1 MTRPRIV
8 VVGCG
13 GIGGLVAAGLV
24 SQGLAVT
31 ALTRNELIADA
42 INVHGFRTRGE
53 MSLGT
58 VRGRAV
64 TALGPGAQFDY
75 ALLCT
80 QPPQVEDA
88 ARAVASHLADDGAMV
103 VFQNGLCEPRIAEIA
118 GAERV
123 IGGIIAWGATMIE
136 PGLYD
141 RTSSGGFTLGRLD
154 GAADDRL
161 RELAMHLEAIGPVT
175 ISDNLMG
182 ARWSKMAINC
192 AISALGTVG
201 GDRLGPLMRKR
212 FVRRLALEVMSE
224 VTAVAHAEGVT
235 LEKVAGTLDL
245 DWLELTAA
253 EREASVGSPGLL
265 AKHTLLLAVGT
276 RYRRLRSSMLNAIER
291 GREPAVAFL
300 NGEVVARAERHGLA
314 APINAA
320 LAATIQRIAAG
331 KERSSHETLRRLFDE
346 TRAAAVPVPAGGTAQ
361 RSVPEDAPDV
371 AASEGDVPAREPPP
385 AGAADGPCGPRTP
398 DDEPSEPN
406 WSSVSPR
413 PNPLVSADERPL
425 DGGEGEA

>member
-1 MTRPRIV
+1 MTKPRIV

-24 SQGLAVT
+24 GQGLEIT

-42 INVHGFRTRGE
+42 VNVQGFRTRGE
-53 MSLGT
+53 QSLGT

-64 TALGPGAQFDY
+64 TKLSRGETFDY

-80 QPPQVEDA
+80 QPPQVEEA
-88 ARAVASHLADDGAMV
+88 ARGVVDHLAAEGAMV

-118 GAERV
+118 GADRV

-154 GAADDRL
+154 GAVDERV
-161 RELAMHLEAIGPVT
+161 RTLALHLEAIGPVT
-175 ISDNLMG
+175 LTDNLMG

-192 AISALGTVG
+192 AISAIGTVG
-201 GDRLGPLMRKR
+201 GDRLGALLRKR

-224 VTAVAHAEGVT
+224 VTAVAHAEGVV
-235 LEKVAGTLDL
+235 LEKVSGTLDL

-253 EREASVGSPGLL
+253 EREATLGSPGLF
-265 AKHTLLLAVGT
+265 AKHALLLAVGT

-291 GREPAVAFL
+291 GREPAVDFL

-314 APINAA
+314 APVNAA
-320 LAATIQRIAAG
+320 LAAAIKQIAAG
-331 KERSSHETLRRLFDE
+331 KARSSHDTLRRVFDE
-346 TRAAAVPVPAGGTAQ
+346 TRVATSAAPASVHGGMASRGPTPPAQLDEEPAGAAPGTPGRDASPGAEAEAS
-361 RSVPEDAPDV
+361 RAEGGASSPPDPSVGMVEREAPDV
-371 AASEGDVPAREPPP
+371 ASEHE
-385 AGAADGPCGPRTP
+385 
-398 DDEPSEPN
+398 
-406 WSSVSPR
+406 
-413 PNPLVSADERPL
+413 ERS
-425 DGGEGEA
+425 